1 MHFDWGTFL
10 LEVLNF
16 FVLLWI
22 LRRFLYQPILGV
34 IAARQQK
41 INDLLEDARQRQAE
55 ADAARQDFAARLA
68 HWEQEKTQARHELTR
83 DIAAERQRRL
93 ADVEQ
98 EAEEARAR
106 RRAREE
112 QDRLECQRVG
122 EQQALALGGR
132 FVSRLLGRV
141 ASPELE
147 QRLIAA
153 MLADLSGLPP
163 ADIERV
169 RAALREDG
177 LEIISAF
184 PLPVQ
189 ARDALMAALAQ
200 RLGELPTPVFR
211 ENPDLLAGL
220 RLHAGSWVLAANLR
234 DELKFFRDS
243 EPAESPAPDGE

>member
-68 HWEQEKTQARHELTR
+68 HWEQEKAQARHELTR

-106 RRAREE
+106 RHAREE
-112 QDRLECQRVG
+112 QDRLECQRLG

-153 MLADLSGLPP
+153 LLADLSGLPP

>member
-1 MHFDWGTFL
+1 MIFDWDTFL

-34 IAARQQK
+34 IEARQQT
-41 INDLLEDARQRQAE
+41 IDALLEDAHQRQAE
-55 ADAARQDFAARLA
+55 ADAARQTFEARLA
-68 HWEQEKTQARHELTR
+68 HWEQEKAQARHDLTQE
-83 DIAAERQRRL
+83 IAAVRQRRL
-93 ADVEQ
+93 AGVEQ
-98 EAEEARAR
+98 EAKEARAR
-106 RRAREE
+106 LRARAE
-112 QDRLECQRVG
+112 QERLESQRLG

-132 FVSRLLGRV
+132 FVGRLLGRV

-147 QRLIAA
+147 RRLIAA

-163 ADIERV
+163 GDIERV
-169 RAALREDG
+169 RAALRDDG

-184 PLPVQ
+184 PLPIQ
-189 ARDALMAALAQ
+189 ARDELIAALSQ
-200 RLGELPTPVFR
+200 RLGELPPPVFR

-243 EPAESPAPDGE
+243 EPAESPAPDGA

>member
-68 HWEQEKTQARHELTR
+68 HWEQEKAQARHELTR

-106 RRAREE
+106 RHAREE
-112 QDRLECQRVG
+112 QDRLECQRLG